1 MPGPLLEIV
10 IILILIV
17 ANGVFAMSEAAM
29 ISLRQA
35 RLEQRAEDG
44 DHSAQTALA
53 LARHPNQFLA
63 TVQIGITL
71 VGIFN
76 GALGGAA
83 LSRYLAPY
91 LARVPALAPYS
102 SALALVV
109 VVLAIT
115 YISLVLG
122 ELIPKRIGLNN
133 PEGVAMAVAR
143 PMRTLSRMAGPV
155 VTLLSKSTELGL
167 RALGVKKS
175 SEPPVTEEEV
185 RIMLEKGTRV
195 GVFEQTEQHMVE
207 SVFRLGD
214 RRVDAIMTPR
224 TEVFWLDLDDPLEE
238 ILTEVSDNPHSL
250 FPVAQGDLDNVI
262 GILRARDLLVA
273 RMENQVINLRDLLL
287 QPIFVPESTPVF
299 RVLDEVRKSGLTLS
313 FVIDEYGGVLG
324 VVTLIDILTAIV
336 GDIPQA
342 GENYEPLAF
351 KRPDGT
357 WLFDGLLRVDELK
370 EILDL
375 DDLPDEDRLGYQTLG
390 GMMMAYTGK
399 IPVIGTFFNWE
410 GFRFEV
416 VDMDAMRVDKVLV
429 VPPLQESST
438 TDIEGDGI

>member
-1 MPGPLLEIV
+1 MPGPLLEIL
-10 IILILIV
+10 LILVLII

-35 RLEQRAEDG
+35 RLEQRAENG
-44 DHSAQTALA
+44 DRQAQTALN
-53 LARHPNQFLA
+53 LSRHPNQFLA

-83 LSRYLAPY
+83 LSHYLSPV
-91 LARVPALAPYS
+91 LARIPALAPYS
-102 SALALVV
+102 NAVALVL
-109 VVLAIT
+109 VVLVIT
-115 YISLVLG
+115 YVSLVIG

-143 PMRTLSRMAGPV
+143 PMRSLSRLAGPV
-155 VTLLSKSTELGL
+155 VTLLSKSTEVGL
-167 RALGVKKS
+167 RLMGVKKS
-175 SEPPVTEEEV
+175 NEPPVTEEEV
-185 RIMLEKGTRV
+185 RILLEKGTRV
-195 GVFEQTEQHMVE
+195 GVFEEAEQDIVE

-224 TEVFWLDLDDPLEE
+224 TEVFWLDLDDPLDQ
-238 ILTEVSDNPHSL
+238 IFQEVAGNPYSL
-250 FPVAQGDLDNVI
+250 FPVAQGDLDNAI

-273 RMENQVINLRDLLL
+273 RLENQVINLRDLLL

-299 RVLDEVRKSGLTLS
+299 RVLEEVRKSGLTLA

-336 GDIPQA
+336 GDIPEA
-342 GENYEPLAF
+342 GEEYEPLAF

-357 WLFDGLLRVDELK
+357 WLFDGLLRIDELK

-375 DDLPDEDRLGYQTLG
+375 DRLPEEEHLGYQTLG
-390 GMMMAYTGK
+390 GMIMAYTGE
-399 IPVIGTFFNWE
+399 IPGVGDSFDWL
-410 GFRFEV
+410 GYHFEV

-429 VPPLQESST
+429 VPPMDENETSQG
-438 TDIEGDGI
+438 EGDGI

>member
-1 MPGPLLEIV
+1 MPGPFEESL
-10 IILILIV
+10 IILILIL

-29 ISLRQA
+29 ISLRHA

-44 DHSAQTALA
+44 DRKAQTALA

-63 TVQIGITL
+63 TVQVGITL

-83 LSRYLAPY
+83 LSQYLAPY

-102 SALALVV
+102 RVLALVL
-109 VVLAIT
+109 VVLVIT
-115 YISLVLG
+115 YVSLVLG
-122 ELIPKRIGLNN
+122 ELIPKRIALNN

-143 PMRTLSRMAGPV
+143 PMRALSRLAGPV
-155 VTLLSKSTELGL
+155 VTLLSRSTELGL
-167 RALGVKKS
+167 RIMGIKKS
-175 SEPPVTEEEV
+175 NEPPVTEEEV

-195 GVFEQTEQHMVE
+195 GVFEETEQDMVE

-224 TEVFWLDLDDPLEE
+224 TEVFWLDLEDPLEQLVKE
-238 ILTEVSDNPHSL
+238 VTENPHSI

-262 GILRARDLLVA
+262 GILRARDFLVA
-273 RMENQVINLRDLLL
+273 RLENQTINVRDLLL

-299 RVLDEVRKSGLTLS
+299 RVLDEVRKSGLTLA

-336 GDIPQA
+336 GEIPEA
-342 GENYEPLAF
+342 GEDYQPLAF
-351 KRPDGT
+351 QRPDGS

-375 DDLPDEDRLGYQTLG
+375 DTLPEEDRLGYQTLG
-390 GMMMAYTGK
+390 GMIMAYTGE
-399 IPVIGTFFNWE
+399 IPEVGTSFNWMSYT
-410 GFRFEV
+410 FEV

-429 VPPLQESST
+429 TPAQQPAPPISQDAE
-438 TDIEGDGI
+438 I

>member
-1 MPGPLLEIV
+1 MPGPFLEIL
-10 IILILIV
+10 LILFLII
-17 ANGVFAMSEAAM
+17 ANGIFAMSEAAM
-29 ISLRQA
+29 ITLRQA

-44 DHSAQTALA
+44 DHSAQTALS
-53 LARHPNQFLA
+53 LSRHPNQFLA

-91 LARVPALAPYS
+91 LALIPVLAPYA
-102 SALALVV
+102 SALALVL

-115 YISLVLG
+115 YVSLVIG

-143 PMRTLSRMAGPV
+143 PMRFLSRLAGPV
-155 VTLLSKSTELGL
+155 VTLLSKSTEIGL
-167 RALGVKKS
+167 RLMGVKKS
-175 SEPPVTEEEV
+175 NEPPVTEEEV
-185 RIMLEKGTRV
+185 RILLEKGTRV
-195 GVFEQTEQHMVE
+195 GVFEEAEQNIVE

-224 TEVFWLDLDDPLEE
+224 TEVFWLDLDDPLDQ
-238 ILTEVSDNPHSL
+238 TFQEVTDSPHAL

-273 RMENQVINLRDLLL
+273 RLENQVINLRDLLL

-299 RVLDEVRKSGLTLS
+299 RVLEEVRKSGLTLA

-336 GDIPQA
+336 GDIPEA
-342 GENYEPLAF
+342 GEDYEPLAF

-357 WLFDGLLRVDELK
+357 WLFDGLLRIDELK

-375 DDLPDEDRLGYQTLG
+375 DTLPEEVHLGYQTLG
-390 GMMMAYTGK
+390 GMIMAYTGE
-399 IPVIGTFFNWE
+399 IPGVGNSFDWE
-410 GFRFEV
+410 GFHFEV

-429 VPPLQESST
+429 VPPA
-438 TDIEGDGI
+438 EGTEPPGGEGSGI

>member
-1 MPGPLLEIV
+1 MPGPLVEII
-10 IILILIV
+10 IILILII

-29 ISLRQA
+29 ISLRQV

-44 DHSAQTALA
+44 DKAAQTALS
-53 LARHPNQFLA
+53 LSRQPNQFLA
-63 TVQIGITL
+63 TVQVGITL

-91 LARVPALAPYS
+91 LMRIPILAPYAN
-102 SALALVV
+102 ALALVL
-109 VVLAIT
+109 VVLLIT
-115 YISLVLG
+115 YVSLVIG

-143 PMRTLSRMAGPV
+143 PMRTLSRLAGPM

-167 RALGVKKS
+167 RIMGFKKS

-185 RIMLEKGTRV
+185 RILLEKGTRV
-195 GVFEQTEQHMVE
+195 GVFEQAEQHIVE

-224 TEVFWLDLDDPLEE
+224 TEVFWLDLDDPLDK
-238 ILTEVSDNPHSL
+238 IFQEVADNPHSL
-250 FPVAQGDLDNVI
+250 FPVAQGDLDNAI
-262 GILRARDLLVA
+262 GILRARDLLLA
-273 RMENQVINLRDLLL
+273 RLENQVINLRDLLL

-299 RVLDEVRKSGLTLS
+299 RVLEEVRKSGLTLS

-336 GDIPQA
+336 GDIPEA
-342 GENYEPLAF
+342 GEDYEPLAF
-351 KRPDGT
+351 HRPDGT
-357 WLFDGLLRVDELK
+357 WLFDGLLRIDELK

-375 DDLPDEDRLGYQTLG
+375 NELPEEDHLGYQTLG
-390 GMMMAYTGK
+390 GMMMAYTGE
-399 IPVIGTFFNWE
+399 IPEVGTSFDWQ
-410 GFRFEV
+410 GFHFEV

-429 VPPLQESST
+429 VPPNEELPVSS
-438 TDIEGDGI
+438 EGNGI